1 MASVGLEQALINYK
15 VLHPDDVAPAAQFIR
30 SCLRLDP
37 AQRLTAEQLAADD
50 WLMMAEGCLNYR
62 PV

>member
-1 MASVGLEQALINYK
+1 LINYK

-30 SCLRLDP
+30 LCLRLDP
-37 AQRLTAEQLAADD
+37 AQRLTAEELAVDD
-50 WLMMAEGCLNYR
+50 WFLGAKGYLNYR